1 MPLSPYIS
9 FASHCADAIA
19 YYHKT
24 LGAELLYKITFGE
37 MPPPEQGSEDGC
49 PSGMQFPD
57 TSIAHANVRI
67 AGSDI
72 MMSDAVASG
81 NASYSGFT
89 LVLDTQDVAEGKRWF
104 DNLAAQGQIEMDWQ
118 ETFWAHGF
126 GKVTDQYGVPW
137 MINVVKQ
144 PQPTE

>member
-9 FASHCADAIA
+9 FAGNCAEATA
-19 YYHKT
+19 FYQQAV
-24 LGAELLYKITFGE
+24 GAELLYKITFGE
-37 MPPPEQGSEDGC
+37 MPKNESSEEGC

-57 TSIAHANVRI
+57 SAIAYSNVRI

-72 MMSDAVASG
+72 MMSDGLPPGSKAQYA
-81 NASYSGFT
+81 GFT
-89 LVLDTQDVAEGKRWF
+89 LVLDTQDVNEGQRWF
-104 DNLAAQGQIEMDWQ
+104 DNLADGGNIEMAWQ

-126 GKVTDQYGVPW
+126 GKVTDKYGVPW

-144 PQPTE
+144 QQSS

>member
-9 FASHCADAIA
+9 FAGHCADAIA

-37 MPPPEQGSEDGC
+37 MPPPEQSSEDGC

>member
-9 FASHCADAIA
+9 FVGNCAEATA
-19 YYHKT
+19 FYQQAV
-24 LGAELLYKITFGE
+24 GAELLYKITFGE
-37 MPPPEQGSEDGC
+37 MPKSENSEEGC

-57 TSIAHANVRI
+57 SAIAHSNVRI

-72 MMSDAVASG
+72 MMSDGVPPGSHAQYA
-81 NASYSGFT
+81 GFT
-89 LVLDTQDVAEGKRWF
+89 LVLDTQDVSEGKRWF
-104 DNLAAQGQIEMDWQ
+104 DNLAAGGNIEMAWQ

-126 GKVTDQYGVPW
+126 GKVTDKYGVPW

-144 PQPTE
+144 HQTS

>member
-9 FASHCADAIA
+9 FAGHCADAIA